1 MLFYI
6 VRYFF
11 SLFVVILFYPFLLF
25 AEDLIPEKFHGTWS
39 NDCSKEQD
47 VFIITE
53 SSYFNLYE
61 SQDEIDEY
69 AYFYLQFSDSKT
81 YKDWIY
87 LDGEIFEFKNVFM
100 KLNDDILEVV
110 FEEQDNLDE
119 SYDFLNNT
127 NNTFT
132 YAKCD
137 NTPASLTLLFGEV
150 LSYMNSKASLS
161 CSNFSKN
168 KGECFEDVFSFLD
181 VSGNKALSNAEI
193 NRASKL
199 LVFFSTIN
207 GQEFDEAGLFGI
219 ISSYAITPLLTKVIL
234 NNFDFDNSADLT
246 LEEILQDREGLFD
259 LDFSENDQ
267 IEIDN
272 QKINEQIRD
281 FINKLQGLGSFYKL
295 NWRFRKDSNPD

>member
-1 MLFYI
+1 MLLYI

-11 SLFVVILFYPFLLF
+11 SLFVVILFCPFLLF

-39 NDCSKEQD
+39 NDCSKEED
-47 VFIITE
+47 VFIITQ

-61 SQDEIDEY
+61 SQDEIDDY

-110 FEEQDNLDE
+110 FEEQDNPDE
-119 SYDFLNNT
+119 SYDFLKNT

-137 NTPASLTLLFGEV
+137 NTPASLTLVFGEV

-219 ISSYAITPLLTKVIL
+219 ISSYAITPLITKVIL

-259 LDFSENDQ
+259 LDFNENDQ

-281 FINKLQGLGSFYKL
+281 FINKLQGLGSFL
-295 NWRFRKDSNPD
+295 

>member
-1 MLFYI
+1 MIFYI
-6 VRYFF
+6 VKNFLSFF
-11 SLFVVILFYPFLLF
+11 LVSLLSPFFLF

-39 NDCSKEQD
+39 NDCSKEED
-47 VFIITE
+47 VFIITQ

-61 SQDEIDEY
+61 SQDEIDDY

-87 LDGEIFEFKNVFM
+87 LNGEIFEFKNVFM

-110 FEEQDNLDE
+110 FEEQDNPDE

-137 NTPASLTLLFGEV
+137 NTPASLTLVFGEV

-193 NRASKL
+193 NRATKL

-207 GQEFDEAGLFGI
+207 GQEFDEAGMFGI

-281 FINKLQGLGSFYKL
+281 FINKLQGLGSFL
-295 NWRFRKDSNPD
+295 

>member
-1 MLFYI
+1 MLLYI
-6 VRYFF
+6 VRCFF
-11 SLFVVILFYPFLLF
+11 SLFVVILFCPFLLF

-39 NDCSKEQD
+39 NDCSKEED
-47 VFIITE
+47 VFIITQ
-53 SSYFNLYE
+53 SGYFNLYE
-61 SQDEIDEY
+61 SQDEIDDY

-87 LDGEIFEFKNVFM
+87 LNGEIFEFKNVFM

-110 FEEQDNLDE
+110 FEEQDNPDE

-137 NTPASLTLLFGEV
+137 NTPASLTLVFGEV

-207 GQEFDEAGLFGI
+207 GQEFDEAGMFGI
-219 ISSYAITPLLTKVIL
+219 ISSYAITPLLTKVVL

-259 LDFSENDQ
+259 LDFDENDQ

-281 FINKLQGLGSFYKL
+281 FINKLQGLGSFL
-295 NWRFRKDSNPD
+295 

>member
-1 MLFYI
+1 MLLYI

-11 SLFVVILFYPFLLF
+11 SLFVVILFCPFLLF

-39 NDCSKEQD
+39 NDCSKEED
-47 VFIITE
+47 VFIITQ

-61 SQDEIDEY
+61 SQDEIDDY
-69 AYFYLQFSDSKT
+69 AYFYLQFSGSKT

-87 LDGEIFEFKNVFM
+87 LNGEIFEFKNVFM

-110 FEEQDNLDE
+110 FEEQDNPDE

-137 NTPASLTLLFGEV
+137 NTPASLTLVFGEV

-219 ISSYAITPLLTKVIL
+219 ISSYAITPLITKVIL

-281 FINKLQGLGSFYKL
+281 FINKLQGLGSFL
-295 NWRFRKDSNPD
+295 

>member
-1 MLFYI
+1 MLLYI

-11 SLFVVILFYPFLLF
+11 SLFVVILFCPFLLF

-39 NDCSKEQD
+39 NDCSKEED
-47 VFIITE
+47 VFIITQ
-53 SSYFNLYE
+53 SGYFNLYE
-61 SQDEIDEY
+61 SQDEIDDY

-110 FEEQDNLDE
+110 FEEQDNPDE

-137 NTPASLTLLFGEV
+137 NTPASLTLVFGEV

-207 GQEFDEAGLFGI
+207 GQEFDEAGMFGI
-219 ISSYAITPLLTKVIL
+219 ISSYAITPLITKVIL

-259 LDFSENDQ
+259 LDFDENDQ

-281 FINKLQGLGSFYKL
+281 FINKLQGLGSFL
-295 NWRFRKDSNPD
+295 

>member
-1 MLFYI
+1 MLVLDMRRFFGLFI
-6 VRYFF
+6 VTL
-11 SLFVVILFYPFLLF
+11 LFPFLLI
-25 AEDLIPEKFHGTWS
+25 AENLIPEKFHGTWS

-47 VFIITE
+47 VFIISE
-53 SSYFNLYE
+53 SGYFNLYE

-69 AYFYLQFSDSKT
+69 TYFYLQFTDSKT
-81 YKDWIY
+81 YENWTY

-100 KLNDDILEVV
+100 KLDNDILEVV
-110 FEEQDNLDE
+110 FEELDNLE
-119 SYDFLNNT
+119 GSYDFLNNT

-137 NTPASLTLLFGEV
+137 NTPASITLLFGEV

-168 KGECFEDVFSFLD
+168 KGKCFEDLFSFLD
-181 VSGNKALSNAEI
+181 ISENKALSNAEI

-199 LVFFSTIN
+199 LVFFSTVN
-207 GQEFDEAGLFGI
+207 GQEFNEAGMFGI

-234 NNFDFDNSADLT
+234 TNFDFDNSADLT
-246 LEEILQDREGLFD
+246 LEEMLQDRESLFD
-259 LDFSENDQ
+259 LDFGKNDQ

-272 QKINEQIRD
+272 QKINNQIKD
-281 FINKLQGLGSFYKL
+281 FINKLQGLGSFL
-295 NWRFRKDSNPD
+295 

>member
-1 MLFYI
+1 M
-6 VRYFF
+6 RYFL
-11 SLFVVILFYPFLLF
+11 SIFVVIVFCPFLSF
-25 AEDLIPEKFHGTWS
+25 AEDLIPKKFHGTWS
-39 NDCSKEQD
+39 NDCSKEED

-61 SQDEIDEY
+61 GQDEIDEY
-69 AYFYLQFSDSKT
+69 TYFYLQFTDSKT
-81 YKDWIY
+81 YEDWYY

-100 KLNDDILEVV
+100 KLNNDILEVV
-110 FEEQDNLDE
+110 FEELDNPDG

-137 NTPASLTLLFGEV
+137 NTPASLTLIFGEV

-207 GQEFDEAGLFGI
+207 GQEFNEAGMFGI
-219 ISSYAITPLLTKVIL
+219 ISSYAITPLITKVIL
-234 NNFDFDNSADLT
+234 TNFDFDNSSDLT
-246 LEEILQDREGLFD
+246 LEEILQDRESLFD
-259 LDFSENDQ
+259 LDFNENDQ
-267 IEIDN
+267 IELDN

-281 FINKLQGLGSFYKL
+281 FINKLQGLGSFL
-295 NWRFRKDSNPD
+295 

>member
-1 MLFYI
+1 MLLYI

-11 SLFVVILFYPFLLF
+11 SLFVVILFCPFLLF

-61 SQDEIDEY
+61 SQDEIDDY

-110 FEEQDNLDE
+110 FEEQDNPDE

-137 NTPASLTLLFGEV
+137 NTPASLTLVFGEV

-281 FINKLQGLGSFYKL
+281 FINKLQGLGSFL
-295 NWRFRKDSNPD
+295 

>member
-1 MLFYI
+1 MLLYI

-11 SLFVVILFYPFLLF
+11 SLFVIILFYPFLLF

-110 FEEQDNLDE
+110 FEEQDNPDE

-137 NTPASLTLLFGEV
+137 NTPASLTLVFGEV

-219 ISSYAITPLLTKVIL
+219 ISSYAITPLITKVIL

-281 FINKLQGLGSFYKL
+281 FINKLQGLGSFL
-295 NWRFRKDSNPD
+295 

>member
-1 MLFYI
+1 MLLYI

-11 SLFVVILFYPFLLF
+11 SLIVVILFYPFLLF

-100 KLNDDILEVV
+100 KLDDDILEVV
-110 FEEQDNLDE
+110 FEEQDNPDE

-137 NTPASLTLLFGEV
+137 NTPASLTLVFGEV

-219 ISSYAITPLLTKVIL
+219 ISSYAITPLITKVIL

-281 FINKLQGLGSFYKL
+281 FINKLQGLGNFL
-295 NWRFRKDSNPD
+295 

>member
-1 MLFYI
+1 MLLYI

-53 SSYFNLYE
+53 SGYFNLYE

-110 FEEQDNLDE
+110 FEEQDNPDE

-137 NTPASLTLLFGEV
+137 NTPASLTLVFGEV

-219 ISSYAITPLLTKVIL
+219 ISSYAITPLITKVIL

-281 FINKLQGLGSFYKL
+281 FINKLQGLGSFL
-295 NWRFRKDSNPD
+295 

>member
-6 VRYFF
+6 VKYFF
-11 SLFVVILFYPFLLF
+11 NLFVVILFYPFLLF
-25 AEDLIPEKFHGTWS
+25 AEDFIPKKFHGTWS

-110 FEEQDNLDE
+110 FEEQDNLDG

-168 KGECFEDVFSFLD
+168 KGECFEDIFSFLD

-267 IEIDN
+267 IDIDN

-281 FINKLQGLGSFYKL
+281 FINKLQSLGSIL
-295 NWRFRKDSNPD
+295 

>member
-1 MLFYI
+1 MLLYI

-39 NDCSKEQD
+39 NDCSKEED

-61 SQDEIDEY
+61 SQDEIDDY

-87 LDGEIFEFKNVFM
+87 LNGEIFEFKNVFM

-110 FEEQDNLDE
+110 FEEQDNPDE

-137 NTPASLTLLFGEV
+137 NTPASLTLVFGEV

-281 FINKLQGLGSFYKL
+281 FINKLQGLGSFL
-295 NWRFRKDSNPD
+295 

>member
-1 MLFYI
+1 MLLYTM
-6 VRYFF
+6 RYFF

-110 FEEQDNLDE
+110 FEEQDNPDE

-137 NTPASLTLLFGEV
+137 NTPASLTLVFGEV

-281 FINKLQGLGSFYKL
+281 FINKLQGLGSFL
-295 NWRFRKDSNPD
+295 

>member
-1 MLFYI
+1 MCI
-6 VRYFF
+6 RDRYFF
-11 SLFVVILFYPFLLF
+11 SLFVVILFCPYLLF

-110 FEEQDNLDE
+110 FEEQDNPDE

-137 NTPASLTLLFGEV
+137 NTPASLILVFGEV

-219 ISSYAITPLLTKVIL
+219 ISSYAITPLITKVIL

-281 FINKLQGLGSFYKL
+281 FINKLQGLGSFL
-295 NWRFRKDSNPD
+295 

>member
-1 MLFYI
+1 MLLYI
-6 VRYFF
+6 MRYFF
-11 SLFVVILFYPFLLF
+11 SLFVVILFCPFLLF

-110 FEEQDNLDE
+110 FEEQDNPDE

-137 NTPASLTLLFGEV
+137 NTPASLTLVFGEV

-219 ISSYAITPLLTKVIL
+219 ISSYAITPLITKVIL

-281 FINKLQGLGSFYKL
+281 FINKLQGLGSFL
-295 NWRFRKDSNPD
+295 

>member
-1 MLFYI
+1 MLLYI

-11 SLFVVILFYPFLLF
+11 SLFVVILFCPFLLF

-39 NDCSKEQD
+39 NDCSKEED
-47 VFIITE
+47 VFIITQ

-61 SQDEIDEY
+61 SQDEIDDY

-87 LDGEIFEFKNVFM
+87 LNCEIFEFKNIFM

-110 FEEQDNLDE
+110 FEEQDNPDE

-137 NTPASLTLLFGEV
+137 NTPASLTLVFGEV

-161 CSNFSKN
+161 CSNFFKN
-168 KGECFEDVFSFLD
+168 KGECFEDIFSFFD

-193 NRASKL
+193 NRATKL

-207 GQEFDEAGLFGI
+207 GQEFDAAGLFGI
-219 ISSYAITPLLTKVIL
+219 ISSYAITPLITKVIL

-259 LDFSENDQ
+259 LDFDENDQ

-281 FINKLQGLGSFYKL
+281 FINKLQGLGSFL
-295 NWRFRKDSNPD
+295 

>member
-1 MLFYI
+1 MLVSVMRRFFGLFI
-6 VRYFF
+6 VTL
-11 SLFVVILFYPFLLF
+11 LFPFLLI
-25 AEDLIPEKFHGTWS
+25 AENLIPEKFHGTWS

-47 VFIITE
+47 VFIISE
-53 SSYFNLYE
+53 SGYFNLYE

-69 AYFYLQFSDSKT
+69 TYFYLQFTDSKT
-81 YKDWIY
+81 YENWTY

-100 KLNDDILEVV
+100 KLDNDILEVV
-110 FEEQDNLDE
+110 FEELDNLE
-119 SYDFLNNT
+119 GSYDFLNNT

-137 NTPASLTLLFGEV
+137 NTPASITLLFGEV

-168 KGECFEDVFSFLD
+168 KGKCFEDLFSFLD
-181 VSGNKALSNAEI
+181 ISENKALSNAEI

-199 LVFFSTIN
+199 LVFFSTVN
-207 GQEFDEAGLFGI
+207 GQEFNEAGIFGI

-234 NNFDFDNSADLT
+234 TNFDFDNSEDLT
-246 LEEILQDREGLFD
+246 LEEMLQDRESLFD
-259 LDFSENDQ
+259 LDFSNNDQ

-272 QKINEQIRD
+272 QKINNQIRD
-281 FINKLQGLGSFYKL
+281 FINKLQGLGNFL
-295 NWRFRKDSNPD
+295 

>member
-1 MLFYI
+1 MLLYI
-6 VRYFF
+6 MRYFF
-11 SLFVVILFYPFLLF
+11 SLFVVILFCPFLIF

-110 FEEQDNLDE
+110 FEEQDNPDE

-137 NTPASLTLLFGEV
+137 NTPASLTLVFGEV

-281 FINKLQGLGSFYKL
+281 FINKLQGLGSFL
-295 NWRFRKDSNPD
+295 